1 MHITVLC
8 ERFVFFRLIPIDVT
22 QDLLVVLT
30 IGVLSFSGGVALGV
44 SGEEWREQIETWEH
58 QGVTISSQGYRIPR
72 NLNATGVSLCV
83 LHRDSDCILL

>member
-8 ERFVFFRLIPIDVT
+8 KRFVFFRLIPIDVT
-22 QDLLVVLT
+22 QDLLVVLI

-58 QGVTISSQGYRIPR
+58 QEATISSQGHRIPR